1 MEALLARLFPGWGEA
16 ASEPHHGSK
25 RPRWARRKARGATAE
40 PTAAA
45 AQERDTRAFHESLWR
60 VGNLPRGVPPP
71 RTEMLKILGYSTN
84 QVATTNVLVA
94 FLAAPGVGVRSL
106 IQRTRFGSM
115 DCTTM
120 DIPYATPPPQYLCDG
135 SVYTLGMA
143 KLPFEGFLN
152 SGLATS
158 SEHMAVVL
166 AYAVNSPASLE
177 AAKELQSALIRSM
190 QQRRAESKHQ
200 RIAQERKRRS
210 RRGREKPR
218 DLEKGPAQIAEP
230 KAPVS
235 VRPPPF
241 PVILLGLQADLPRH
255 RDLEGNGPGRQPEN
269 PQGDDISPAPAAVE
283 GVDTR
288 RRKLE
293 AWGFEWS
300 RTMLHAEV
308 SAKTGSG
315 VLEALGQLVEGVDA
329 AAKAVADA
337 DATLEDMR
345 DHWIPAVA
353 QVAEDSAKA
362 DGSTAQPR

>member
-1 MEALLARLFPGWGEA
+1 MEGFLGRLFPGWGGA
-16 ASEPHHGSK
+16 ASEPHRGSK
-25 RPRWARRKARGATAE
+25 RPRRARRKTRGAIAE
-40 PTAAA
+40 PAAAA
-45 AQERDTRAFHESLWR
+45 AQQRDTRAFHESLWR

-71 RTEMLKILGYSTN
+71 RTEMLKILGHSTS
-84 QVATTNVLVA
+84 QIVTTNVLVA

-106 IQRTRFGSM
+106 IQMVRFGRM

-143 KLPFEGFLN
+143 KLPFKGFLN

-190 QQRRAESKHQ
+190 QQRRAESRHLQ
-200 RIAQERKRRS
+200 ATQERKRRS

-218 DLEKGPAQIAEP
+218 DLEEGPAQIVES

-235 VRPPPF
+235 DRPPPF
-241 PVILLGLQADLPRH
+241 PVMLLGLQADLPRH
-255 RDLEGNGPGRQPEN
+255 RDLEGNGPGRQHESL
-269 PQGDDISPAPAAVE
+269 QGDDISPAPAAAEV
-283 GVDTR
+283 VDAR

-308 SAKTGSG
+308 SAKTGGG
-315 VLEALGQLVEGVDA
+315 VLEAFGKLVEGVDA
-329 AAKAVADA
+329 AAKAAADA

-353 QVAEDSAKA
+353 QVAEDTARA
-362 DGSTAQPR
+362 DGSIARPR